1 MTQRLLLILLLSN
14 STIVFSKNLNLT
26 LIDSDCKMLGPI
38 KGKIDINNK
47 STKMKTYCKLGTNT
61 TDRMSCS
68 TINPSND
75 KLISKHEYDVANL
88 KEKEKVQFILGTSK
102 SGNIKF
108 QIDLSN
114 KSYQWGQV
122 NLSPKFGIVT
132 TKLCLGK
139 VLTH

>member
-108 QIDLSN
+108 QIDL
-114 KSYQWGQV
+114 
-122 NLSPKFGIVT
+122 L
-132 TKLCLGK
+132 
-139 VLTH
+139 